1 MTLSLIAT
9 LTWFL
14 RTTITVAKNYT
25 NSNQKKAK
33 RCKKMMMRVGF
44 EPTQI
49 SLLAPEASA
58 LDRSAISPDD
68 VVDERDAFTI

>member
-1 MTLSLIAT
+1 MLL
-9 LTWFL
+9 
-14 RTTITVAKNYT
+14 N
-25 NSNQKKAK
+25 
-33 RCKKMMMRVGF
+33 RVGF

-68 VVDERDAFTI
+68 VVDERDVSTLVNIHGR

>member
-1 MTLSLIAT
+1 
-9 LTWFL
+9 
-14 RTTITVAKNYT
+14 
-25 NSNQKKAK
+25 
-33 RCKKMMMRVGF
+33 MMRVGF

-68 VVDERDAFTI
+68 VVDERDAFAMIDIHKH